1 MTRVATMTITRT
13 QNDTISVPVLTY
25 TDALPRNDLR
35 DITHGQMNHGK
46 QRDLPRPG
54 MADGHFKQPASAKF
68 DFQLTAP
75 PDEVTPTSARSNR
88 SPIGLHSI
96 GVALGSPGLV
106 DSQELP
112 PPRFNTAMFDQAS
125 PRKSKWKKI
134 GGLFRAKN
142 ALTSPTATQSIPH
155 QEGPKDKPITRTQRR
170 EDDTEEWPRIDEPK
184 VGIDTSPNR
193 SRKLSVSGRKNSKDK
208 DVTPML
214 DVNIPDVQMERYSVM
229 FSKVMTKNH
238 KPSLLARRS
247 KTLDNLRVPS
257 AQDFLTTKLPPVP
270 QRRAT
275 SPSHSRSSFTIFP
288 AQPKAQKVGTQNFSR
303 GPSPLLRSNTL
314 PVSPKG
320 SPDLRPNNNS
330 TFQSPPNLFSERS
343 NTPSLTNSYRK
354 EDKPLPARPEPVARS
369 RTAPVPIPQPKRSQ
383 SDRNIKAHVQGER
396 SVTDP
401 PRSKPNL
408 RLQTELKGP
417 PTPAKD
423 KTPKSALSA
432 KTPREQISHILFPN
446 LVQSPMEIRSSPA
459 KVKPV
464 VTERE
469 ITPVPAKDITSKS
482 ALSAKTSREQ
492 ISHILSPNLVLSP
505 MEIRSSPAKF
515 KPVVTEREVTPV
527 SKSKGPKI
535 EVSTARSI
543 SVSKG
548 KRQILIPIGARVDQ
562 LNPNE
567 RLVERRAMTPTIMD
581 VQYGHRHGISQ
592 ELQIESM

>member
-1 MTRVATMTITRT
+1 MTRVVTMTRTRT

-25 TDALPRNDLR
+25 TDALPRDDLR
-35 DITHGQMNHGK
+35 DITHGQMNHVK
-46 QRDLPRPG
+46 QRDFPRPG
-54 MADGHFKQPASAKF
+54 EADGHFRQPFGAKF

-142 ALTSPTATQSIPH
+142 ALTSPTAARSIPF
-155 QEGPKDKPITRTQRR
+155 QEGPKDKPITKIQRK
-170 EDDTEEWPRIDEPK
+170 EDDTEEWPKIDEPK
-184 VGIDTSPNR
+184 ISIDISPNR
-193 SRKLSVSGRKNSKDK
+193 SRKLSISGRKNSKDK

-214 DVNIPDVQMERYSVM
+214 DVYIPDVQMERYSVM

-257 AQDFLTTKLPPVP
+257 AQDFLTAKLPPVP

-275 SPSHSRSSFTIFP
+275 SPSHSRSSFTLFP
-288 AQPKAQKVGTQNFSR
+288 AQPKAQKLGTQNFSR

-343 NTPSLTNSYRK
+343 NTPSSTNSYRK
-354 EDKPLPARPEPVARS
+354 EDKPLPAKPEPVARS
-369 RTAPVPIPQPKRSQ
+369 RTAPVQIPQIPQPKRSQ
-383 SDRNIKAHVQGER
+383 SDRNIKAHVQAER
-396 SVTDP
+396 SMTDP
-401 PRSKPNL
+401 TRSKPNL
-408 RLQTELKGP
+408 RLETELKGP

-423 KTPKSALSA
+423 ITPKSALSA
-432 KTPREQISHILFPN
+432 KTPREQTSRILSPN

-469 ITPVPAKDITSKS
+469 ITPV
-482 ALSAKTSREQ
+482 
-492 ISHILSPNLVLSP
+492 
-505 MEIRSSPAKF
+505 
-515 KPVVTEREVTPV
+515 

-548 KRQILIPIGARVDQ
+548 RRQILIPIGARVDQ

-592 ELQIESM
+592 ELQIELM